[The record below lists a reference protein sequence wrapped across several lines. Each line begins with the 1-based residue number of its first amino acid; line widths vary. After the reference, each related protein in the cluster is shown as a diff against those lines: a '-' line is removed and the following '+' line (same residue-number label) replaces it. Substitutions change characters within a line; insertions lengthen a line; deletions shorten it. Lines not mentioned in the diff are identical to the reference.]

1 MVKTLST
8 SLTDFDRLFLGFDRL
23 QSQLMNN
30 PTTDTNYPRYNIVAG
45 KDYYRLEVDVAGLER
60 EGISVVQD
68 QQELIIKGK
77 KTKPLLEDDEKYV
90 YKGISGKAFT
100 KIFSLGDWIKV
111 DFAQLTNG
119 LLEVDLIVDK
129 PDELKPQSIEIN

>member
-45 KDYYRLEVDVAGLER
+45 KDHYRLEVDVAGLER

-68 QQELIIKGK
+68 QQQLIVKGK
-77 KTKPLLEDDEKYV
+77 KTNPLLEDGEKYV

-111 DFAQLTNG
+111 DTAELTDG
-119 LLEVDLIVDK
+119 LLVVSLIVDK
-129 PDELKPQSIEIN
+129 PDELKPQNIEIN

>member
-45 KDYYRLEVDVAGLER
+45 RDHYRLEVDVAGLER

-68 QQELIIKGK
+68 QQQLIVKGK
-77 KTKPLLEDDEKYV
+77 KTNPLLEDGEKYV

-111 DFAQLTNG
+111 DTAELIDG
-119 LLEVDLIVDK
+119 LLVVSLIVDK
-129 PDELKPQSIEIN
+129 PDELKPQNIEIN

>member
-90 YKGISGKAFT
+90 YQGISGKAFT

-129 PDELKPQSIEIN
+129 PDELKPQSIQIN

>member
-1 MVKTLST
+1 M
-8 SLTDFDRLFLGFDRL
+8 TDFDRLFLGFDRL

-129 PDELKPQSIEIN
+129 PDELKPQSIQIN

>member
-1 MVKTLST
+1 MVKIHST

-68 QQELIIKGK
+68 QQELTIKGK
-77 KTKPLLEDDEKYV
+77 KTNPLLEDGEKYV

-100 KIFSLGDWIKV
+100 KTFSLGDWIKV
-111 DFAQLTNG
+111 DTAQLTDG
-119 LLEVDLIVDK
+119 LLEIYLIVDK
-129 PDELKPQSIEIN
+129 PDELKPQQIEIY

>member
-45 KDYYRLEVDVAGLER
+45 KEHYRLEIDVAGLER

-68 QQELIIKGK
+68 QQELIVKGK
-77 KTKPLLEDDEKYV
+77 KTNPLLEDGEKYV

-111 DFAQLTNG
+111 DHAQLIDG
-119 LLEVDLIVDK
+119 LLVVFLIVDK
-129 PDELKPQSIEIN
+129 PVELRPQNIDIN

>member
-45 KDYYRLEVDVAGLER
+45 KDHYRLEVDVAGLER

-68 QQELIIKGK
+68 QQELIVKGK
-77 KTKPLLEDDEKYV
+77 KTNPLLEDGEKYV

-111 DFAQLTNG
+111 DGAQLTDG
-119 LLEVDLIVDK
+119 LLEVYLIVDQ

>member
-1 MVKTLST
+1 M
-8 SLTDFDRLFLGFDRL
+8 TDFDRLFLGFDRL

-45 KDYYRLEVDVAGLER
+45 KDHYRLEVDVAGLER

-68 QQELIIKGK
+68 QQQLIVKGK
-77 KTKPLLEDDEKYV
+77 KTNPLLEDGEKYV

-111 DFAQLTNG
+111 DTAELTDG
-119 LLEVDLIVDK
+119 LLVVSLIVDK
-129 PDELKPQSIEIN
+129 PDELKPQNIEIN

>member
-1 MVKTLST
+1 
-8 SLTDFDRLFLGFDRL
+8 LTDFDRLFLGFDRL

-45 KDYYRLEVDVAGLER
+45 KDHYRLEVDVAGLER

-68 QQELIIKGK
+68 QQQLIVKGK
-77 KTKPLLEDDEKYV
+77 KTNPLLEDGEKYV

-111 DFAQLTNG
+111 DTAELIDG
-119 LLEVDLIVDK
+119 LLVVSLIVDK
-129 PDELKPQSIEIN
+129 PDELKPQNIEIN

>member
-1 MVKTLST
+1 MVKIHST

-30 PTTDTNYPRYNIVAG
+30 PTADTNYPRYNIVSG
-45 KDYYRLEVDVAGLER
+45 KEHYRLEIDVAGLER

-68 QQELIIKGK
+68 QQELTIKGK
-77 KTKPLLEDDEKYV
+77 KTNPLLEDGEKYV

-100 KIFSLGDWIKV
+100 KTFSLGDWIKV
-111 DFAQLTNG
+111 DTAQLTDG
-119 LLEVDLIVDK
+119 LLEIYLIVDK
-129 PDELKPQSIEIN
+129 PDELKPQQIEIY

>member
-45 KDYYRLEVDVAGLER
+45 KEHYRLEIDVAGLER

-77 KTKPLLEDDEKYV
+77 KTNPLLEDGEKYV

-111 DFAQLTNG
+111 DEVVLNDG
-119 LLEVDLIVDK
+119 LLVVFLIIDK
-129 PDELKPQSIEIN
+129 PDELKPQNFEIN

>member
-45 KDYYRLEVDVAGLER
+45 KDHYRLEVDVAGLER

-68 QQELIIKGK
+68 QQELIVKGK
-77 KTKPLLEDDEKYV
+77 KTNPLLEDDEKYV

-111 DFAQLTNG
+111 DTAELIDG
-119 LLEVDLIVDK
+119 LLVVSLIVDK
-129 PDELKPQSIEIN
+129 PDELKPQNIEIN

>member
-45 KDYYRLEVDVAGLER
+45 RDHYRLEVDVAGLER

-68 QQELIIKGK
+68 QQQLIVKGK
-77 KTKPLLEDDEKYV
+77 KTNPLLEDGEKYV

-111 DFAQLTNG
+111 DTAELIDG
-119 LLEVDLIVDK
+119 LLVVSLIVDK

>member
-45 KDYYRLEVDVAGLER
+45 KEHYRLEIDVAGLER

-68 QQELIIKGK
+68 QQELIVKGK
-77 KTKPLLEDDEKYV
+77 KTNPLLEDGEKYV

-111 DFAQLTNG
+111 DHAQWIDG
-119 LLEVDLIVDK
+119 LLVVFLIVDK
-129 PDELKPQSIEIN
+129 PEELRPQNIDIN

>member
-68 QQELIIKGK
+68 QQELTIKGK
-77 KTKPLLEDDEKYV
+77 KTNPLLEDGEKYV

-100 KIFSLGDWIKV
+100 KTFSLGDWIKV
-111 DFAQLTNG
+111 DTAQLTDG
-119 LLEVDLIVDK
+119 LLEIYLIVDK
-129 PDELKPQSIEIN
+129 PDELKPQQIEIY

>member
-45 KDYYRLEVDVAGLER
+45 REHYRLEIDVAVLER

-68 QQELIIKGK
+68 QQELIVKGK
-77 KTKPLLEDDEKYV
+77 KTNPLLEDGEKYV

-111 DFAQLTNG
+111 DEVVLNDG
-119 LLEVDLIVDK
+119 LLVVFLIIDK
-129 PDELKPQSIEIN
+129 PDELKPQNFEIN

>member
-30 PTTDTNYPRYNIVAG
+30 PTADTNYPRYNIISG
-45 KDYYRLEVDVAGLER
+45 KEQYRLEIDVAGLER

-77 KTKPLLEDDEKYV
+77 KTSPLLEDGEKYV

-100 KIFSLGDWIKV
+100 RIFSLGDWIKV
-111 DFAQLTNG
+111 DDAVLKDG
-119 LLEVDLIVDK
+119 LLVVYLIIDK
-129 PDELKPQSIEIN
+129 PEELKPNNIRIN

>member
-77 KTKPLLEDDEKYV
+77 KTKPLLDDDEKYV

>member
-45 KDYYRLEVDVAGLER
+45 KEHYRLEIDVAGLER

-68 QQELIIKGK
+68 QQELTIKGK
-77 KTKPLLEDDEKYV
+77 KTNPLLEDGEKYV

-100 KIFSLGDWIKV
+100 KTFSLGDWIKV
-111 DFAQLTNG
+111 DTAQLTDG
-119 LLEVDLIVDK
+119 LLEIYLIVDK
-129 PDELKPQSIEIN
+129 PDELKPQQIEIY

>member
-30 PTTDTNYPRYNIVAG
+30 PTADTNYPRYNIISG
-45 KDYYRLEVDVAGLER
+45 KEQYRLEIDVAGLER

-77 KTKPLLEDDEKYV
+77 KTSPLLEDGE
-90 YKGISGKAFT
+90 
-100 KIFSLGDWIKV
+100 
-111 DFAQLTNG
+111 
-119 LLEVDLIVDK
+119 
-129 PDELKPQSIEIN
+129 

>member
-1 MVKTLST
+1 MVKIHST

-30 PTTDTNYPRYNIVAG
+30 PTADTNYPRYNIVSG
-45 KDYYRLEVDVAGLER
+45 KEHYRLEIDVAGLER

-68 QQELIIKGK
+68 QQELTIKGK
-77 KTKPLLEDDEKYV
+77 KTNPLLEDGEKYV

-111 DFAQLTNG
+111 DGAQLTDG
-119 LLEVDLIVDK
+119 LLEVYLIVDQ

>member
-1 MVKTLST
+1 M
-8 SLTDFDRLFLGFDRL
+8 TDFDRLFLGFDRL

-45 KDYYRLEVDVAGLER
+45 KDHYRLEVDVAGLER

-68 QQELIIKGK
+68 QQELIVKGK
-77 KTKPLLEDDEKYV
+77 KTNPLLEDGEKYV

-111 DFAQLTNG
+111 DTAELIDG
-119 LLEVDLIVDK
+119 LLVVSLIVDK
-129 PDELKPQSIEIN
+129 PDELKPQNIEIN

>member
-1 MVKTLST
+1 M
-8 SLTDFDRLFLGFDRL
+8 TDFDRLFLGFDRL

>member
-30 PTTDTNYPRYNIVAG
+30 PTADSNYPRYNIIAG
-45 KDYYRLEVDVAGLER
+45 DEEYRIEMDVAGLER

-68 QQELIIKGK
+68 QQELIVKGR
-77 KTKPLLEDDEKYV
+77 KTSPLLSDGDKYV

-100 KIFSLGDWIKV
+100 KIFTLGDYIKV
-111 DFAQLTNG
+111 QDATLVDG
-119 LLEVDLIVDK
+119 LLTIWLVVDK
-129 PDELKPQSIEIN
+129 PEELKPTNIRIN

>member
-45 KDYYRLEVDVAGLER
+45 KEHYRLEIDVAGLER

-68 QQELIIKGK
+68 QQELIVKGK
-77 KTKPLLEDDEKYV
+77 KTNPLLEDGEKYV

-111 DFAQLTNG
+111 DHAQLIDG
-119 LLEVDLIVDK
+119 LLVVFLIVDK
-129 PDELKPQSIEIN
+129 PAELRPQNIDIN

>member
-45 KDYYRLEVDVAGLER
+45 KDQYRLEVDVAGLER

-68 QQELIIKGK
+68 QQQLIVKGK
-77 KTKPLLEDDEKYV
+77 KTNPLLEDGEKYV

-111 DFAQLTNG
+111 DTAELTDG
-119 LLEVDLIVDK
+119 LLVVSLIVDK
-129 PDELKPQSIEIN
+129 PDELKPQNIEIN

>member
-1 MVKTLST
+1 M
-8 SLTDFDRLFLGFDRL
+8 TDFDRLFLGFDRL

-45 KDYYRLEVDVAGLER
+45 KDHYRLEVDVAGLER

-68 QQELIIKGK
+68 QQELIVKGK
-77 KTKPLLEDDEKYV
+77 KTNPLLEDGEKYV

-111 DFAQLTNG
+111 DTAELIDG
-119 LLEVDLIVDK
+119 LLVVSLIVDK
-129 PDELKPQSIEIN
+129 PDELKPQQIEIY

>member
-1 MVKTLST
+1 M
-8 SLTDFDRLFLGFDRL
+8 TDFDRLFLGFDRL

-45 KDYYRLEVDVAGLER
+45 KEHYRLEIDVAGLER

-77 KTKPLLEDDEKYV
+77 KTDPLLEDGEKYV

-111 DFAQLTNG
+111 DGAQLTDG
-119 LLEVDLIVDK
+119 LLEVYLIVDQ

>member
-45 KDYYRLEVDVAGLER
+45 KDHYRLEVDVAGLER

-68 QQELIIKGK
+68 QQQLIVKGK
-77 KTKPLLEDDEKYV
+77 KTNPLLEDGEKYV

-111 DFAQLTNG
+111 DTAELIDG
-119 LLEVDLIVDK
+119 LLVASLIVDK
-129 PDELKPQSIEIN
+129 PDELKPQNIEIN

>member
-45 KDYYRLEVDVAGLER
+45 KDHYRLEVDVAGLER

-68 QQELIIKGK
+68 QQELIVKGK
-77 KTKPLLEDDEKYV
+77 KTNPLLEDGEKYV

-100 KIFSLGDWIKV
+100 KIFSQVVYIKV
-111 DFAQLTNG
+111 DTAELIDG
-119 LLEVDLIVDK
+119 LLVVSLIVDK
-129 PDELKPQSIEIN
+129 PDELKPQNIEIN

>member
-45 KDYYRLEVDVAGLER
+45 KEHYRLEIDVAGLER

-68 QQELIIKGK
+68 QQELIVKGK
-77 KTKPLLEDDEKYV
+77 KTNPLLEDGEKYV

-111 DFAQLTNG
+111 DHAQLIDG
-119 LLEVDLIVDK
+119 LLVVFLIVDK
-129 PDELKPQSIEIN
+129 PEELRPQNIDIN

>member
-45 KDYYRLEVDVAGLER
+45 KDHYRLEVDVAGLER

-68 QQELIIKGK
+68 QQELIVKGK
-77 KTKPLLEDDEKYV
+77 KTNPLLEDGEKYV
-90 YKGISGKAFT
+90 YKGISGKSFT
-100 KIFSLGDWIKV
+100 KIFSQVVYIKV
-111 DFAQLTNG
+111 DTAELIDG
-119 LLEVDLIVDK
+119 LLVVSLIVDK
-129 PDELKPQSIEIN
+129 PDELKPQNIEIN

>member
-129 PDELKPQSIEIN
+129 PDELKPQSIQIN

>member
-45 KDYYRLEVDVAGLER
+45 RDHYRLEVDVAGLER

-68 QQELIIKGK
+68 QQELIVKGK
-77 KTKPLLEDDEKYV
+77 KTNPLLEDGEKYV

-111 DFAQLTNG
+111 DTAELIDG
-119 LLEVDLIVDK
+119 LLVVSLIVDK
-129 PDELKPQSIEIN
+129 PDELKPQNIEIN